1 MLYASFT
8 VMGVGVA
15 KQMGSCSKF
24 CPRWTSRNS
33 GGWEEV
39 GGDGA
44 VVVHHH
50 HHHHPHHH
58 QVGGDGAVIVAMYG

>member
-15 KQMGSCSKF
+15 KQIGSCTKF

-44 VVVHHH
+44 VVV
-50 HHHHPHHH
+50 
-58 QVGGDGAVIVAMYG
+58 AMYG